1 MDSLLTILVIISLLA
16 NFLAILFLIKRK
28 HPDPVNNEQL
38 FKDELSSLKN
48 TFSQSFGSMSKEI
61 AKDMTGA
68 LTKVDE
74 KVSVFNQQ
82 VSELNKSQDNFSR
95 ILSGVKSYGTLAEFG
110 LGALLKDL
118 LPASQYVANAKM
130 KEDTSETVEF
140 AIKLQDVM
148 LPIDSHWPVEK
159 YKAIDDAYNA
169 NDKDAQAEARKDLAS
184 AFRLKA
190 KTVNAKYIAPPKSTD
205 FAIVYV
211 PTEGLFSE
219 LSSYRDPKTKELLLQ
234 ELRTKYKVTIS
245 GPNTLSALLQSY
257 HLGFQTLKVQQH
269 ATQIY
274 NDLRNISSRFEK
286 HFDGIKELRKKL
298 EQAMQATDSFG
309 RDARSIMNTL
319 GNIKDPEQVEIASKN
334 ENVEKLNSSIN
345 DLMKWNTKFSY
356 PKSTRSLING
366 SRHYSL
372 DGSNLPSVTT
382 ILSATKSEED
392 KAAILAWKQRVGTVE
407 AERIK
412 KEASARGSSMHSYI
426 EQFLYGKLNQEL
438 LEDNNKSKK
447 MAEEIIDNG
456 LKNKLLE
463 IWGSEATIY
472 YPGKYAGTAD
482 CIGVYEGKESILDFK
497 QSNKPKKE
505 EYIED
510 YFLQIGAYSLAHN
523 TVYNSNI
530 TQGVILLCTVDRLF
544 QDFKIEGNELIN
556 FQNKFLER
564 VEKFYHLINK

>member
-1 MDSLLTILVIISLLA
+1 
-16 NFLAILFLIKRK
+16 
-28 HPDPVNNEQL
+28 
-38 FKDELSSLKN
+38 
-48 TFSQSFGSMSKEI
+48 
-61 AKDMTGA
+61 
-68 LTKVDE
+68 
-74 KVSVFNQQ
+74 
-82 VSELNKSQDNFSR
+82 
-95 ILSGVKSYGTLAEFG
+95 
-110 LGALLKDL
+110 
-118 LPASQYVANAKM
+118 
-130 KEDTSETVEF
+130 
-140 AIKLQDVM
+140 
-148 LPIDSHWPVEK
+148 
-159 YKAIDDAYNA
+159 
-169 NDKDAQAEARKDLAS
+169 
-184 AFRLKA
+184 
-190 KTVNAKYIAPPKSTD
+190 
-205 FAIVYV
+205 
-211 PTEGLFSE
+211 
-219 LSSYRDPKTKELLLQ
+219 
-234 ELRTKYKVTIS
+234 
-245 GPNTLSALLQSY
+245 
-257 HLGFQTLKVQQH
+257 
-269 ATQIY
+269 
-274 NDLRNISSRFEK
+274 
-286 HFDGIKELRKKL
+286 
-298 EQAMQATDSFG
+298 
-309 RDARSIMNTL
+309 
-319 GNIKDPEQVEIASKN
+319 
-334 ENVEKLNSSIN
+334 
-345 DLMKWNTKFSY
+345 MKWNTKFAY

-482 CIGVYEGKESILDFK
+482 CIGVYEGKETILDFK

>member
-1 MDSLLTILVIISLLA
+1 
-16 NFLAILFLIKRK
+16 
-28 HPDPVNNEQL
+28 
-38 FKDELSSLKN
+38 
-48 TFSQSFGSMSKEI
+48 
-61 AKDMTGA
+61 
-68 LTKVDE
+68 
-74 KVSVFNQQ
+74 
-82 VSELNKSQDNFSR
+82 
-95 ILSGVKSYGTLAEFG
+95 
-110 LGALLKDL
+110 
-118 LPASQYVANAKM
+118 
-130 KEDTSETVEF
+130 
-140 AIKLQDVM
+140 
-148 LPIDSHWPVEK
+148 
-159 YKAIDDAYNA
+159 
-169 NDKDAQAEARKDLAS
+169 
-184 AFRLKA
+184 
-190 KTVNAKYIAPPKSTD
+190 
-205 FAIVYV
+205 
-211 PTEGLFSE
+211 
-219 LSSYRDPKTKELLLQ
+219 
-234 ELRTKYKVTIS
+234 
-245 GPNTLSALLQSY
+245 
-257 HLGFQTLKVQQH
+257 
-269 ATQIY
+269 
-274 NDLRNISSRFEK
+274 
-286 HFDGIKELRKKL
+286 
-298 EQAMQATDSFG
+298 
-309 RDARSIMNTL
+309 
-319 GNIKDPEQVEIASKN
+319 
-334 ENVEKLNSSIN
+334 
-345 DLMKWNTKFSY
+345 MKWNTKFSY

-426 EQFLYGKLNQEL
+426 EQFLCGKLNQEL

-544 QDFKIEGNELIN
+544 QDIKIEANELIN

-564 VEKFYHLINK
+564 VEKFYHLFNK

>member
-1 MDSLLTILVIISLLA
+1 
-16 NFLAILFLIKRK
+16 
-28 HPDPVNNEQL
+28 
-38 FKDELSSLKN
+38 
-48 TFSQSFGSMSKEI
+48 
-61 AKDMTGA
+61 
-68 LTKVDE
+68 
-74 KVSVFNQQ
+74 
-82 VSELNKSQDNFSR
+82 
-95 ILSGVKSYGTLAEFG
+95 
-110 LGALLKDL
+110 
-118 LPASQYVANAKM
+118 
-130 KEDTSETVEF
+130 
-140 AIKLQDVM
+140 
-148 LPIDSHWPVEK
+148 
-159 YKAIDDAYNA
+159 
-169 NDKDAQAEARKDLAS
+169 
-184 AFRLKA
+184 
-190 KTVNAKYIAPPKSTD
+190 
-205 FAIVYV
+205 
-211 PTEGLFSE
+211 
-219 LSSYRDPKTKELLLQ
+219 
-234 ELRTKYKVTIS
+234 
-245 GPNTLSALLQSY
+245 
-257 HLGFQTLKVQQH
+257 
-269 ATQIY
+269 
-274 NDLRNISSRFEK
+274 
-286 HFDGIKELRKKL
+286 
-298 EQAMQATDSFG
+298 
-309 RDARSIMNTL
+309 
-319 GNIKDPEQVEIASKN
+319 
-334 ENVEKLNSSIN
+334 
-345 DLMKWNTKFSY
+345 MKWNNKFAY

-372 DGSNLPSVTT
+372 NGSILPSVTT

-392 KAAILAWKQRVGTVE
+392 KAAILAWKQRVGNVE

>member
-1 MDSLLTILVIISLLA
+1 
-16 NFLAILFLIKRK
+16 
-28 HPDPVNNEQL
+28 
-38 FKDELSSLKN
+38 
-48 TFSQSFGSMSKEI
+48 
-61 AKDMTGA
+61 
-68 LTKVDE
+68 
-74 KVSVFNQQ
+74 
-82 VSELNKSQDNFSR
+82 
-95 ILSGVKSYGTLAEFG
+95 
-110 LGALLKDL
+110 
-118 LPASQYVANAKM
+118 
-130 KEDTSETVEF
+130 
-140 AIKLQDVM
+140 
-148 LPIDSHWPVEK
+148 
-159 YKAIDDAYNA
+159 
-169 NDKDAQAEARKDLAS
+169 
-184 AFRLKA
+184 
-190 KTVNAKYIAPPKSTD
+190 
-205 FAIVYV
+205 
-211 PTEGLFSE
+211 
-219 LSSYRDPKTKELLLQ
+219 
-234 ELRTKYKVTIS
+234 
-245 GPNTLSALLQSY
+245 
-257 HLGFQTLKVQQH
+257 
-269 ATQIY
+269 
-274 NDLRNISSRFEK
+274 
-286 HFDGIKELRKKL
+286 
-298 EQAMQATDSFG
+298 
-309 RDARSIMNTL
+309 
-319 GNIKDPEQVEIASKN
+319 
-334 ENVEKLNSSIN
+334 
-345 DLMKWNTKFSY
+345 MKWNTKFSY

-497 QSNKPKKE
+497 QSNKPKKK

>member
-1 MDSLLTILVIISLLA
+1 M
-16 NFLAILFLIKRK
+16 
-28 HPDPVNNEQL
+28 
-38 FKDELSSLKN
+38 
-48 TFSQSFGSMSKEI
+48 
-61 AKDMTGA
+61 
-68 LTKVDE
+68 
-74 KVSVFNQQ
+74 
-82 VSELNKSQDNFSR
+82 
-95 ILSGVKSYGTLAEFG
+95 
-110 LGALLKDL
+110 
-118 LPASQYVANAKM
+118 
-130 KEDTSETVEF
+130 
-140 AIKLQDVM
+140 
-148 LPIDSHWPVEK
+148 
-159 YKAIDDAYNA
+159 
-169 NDKDAQAEARKDLAS
+169 
-184 AFRLKA
+184 
-190 KTVNAKYIAPPKSTD
+190 
-205 FAIVYV
+205 
-211 PTEGLFSE
+211 
-219 LSSYRDPKTKELLLQ
+219 
-234 ELRTKYKVTIS
+234 
-245 GPNTLSALLQSY
+245 
-257 HLGFQTLKVQQH
+257 
-269 ATQIY
+269 
-274 NDLRNISSRFEK
+274 
-286 HFDGIKELRKKL
+286 
-298 EQAMQATDSFG
+298 
-309 RDARSIMNTL
+309 
-319 GNIKDPEQVEIASKN
+319 
-334 ENVEKLNSSIN
+334 
-345 DLMKWNTKFSY
+345 
-356 PKSTRSLING
+356 
-366 SRHYSL
+366 
-372 DGSNLPSVTT
+372 
-382 ILSATKSEED
+382 SATKSEED
-392 KAAILAWKQRVGTVE
+392 KAAILAWKQRVGSVE

>member
-1 MDSLLTILVIISLLA
+1 
-16 NFLAILFLIKRK
+16 
-28 HPDPVNNEQL
+28 
-38 FKDELSSLKN
+38 
-48 TFSQSFGSMSKEI
+48 
-61 AKDMTGA
+61 
-68 LTKVDE
+68 
-74 KVSVFNQQ
+74 
-82 VSELNKSQDNFSR
+82 
-95 ILSGVKSYGTLAEFG
+95 
-110 LGALLKDL
+110 
-118 LPASQYVANAKM
+118 
-130 KEDTSETVEF
+130 
-140 AIKLQDVM
+140 
-148 LPIDSHWPVEK
+148 
-159 YKAIDDAYNA
+159 
-169 NDKDAQAEARKDLAS
+169 
-184 AFRLKA
+184 
-190 KTVNAKYIAPPKSTD
+190 
-205 FAIVYV
+205 
-211 PTEGLFSE
+211 
-219 LSSYRDPKTKELLLQ
+219 
-234 ELRTKYKVTIS
+234 
-245 GPNTLSALLQSY
+245 
-257 HLGFQTLKVQQH
+257 
-269 ATQIY
+269 
-274 NDLRNISSRFEK
+274 
-286 HFDGIKELRKKL
+286 
-298 EQAMQATDSFG
+298 
-309 RDARSIMNTL
+309 
-319 GNIKDPEQVEIASKN
+319 
-334 ENVEKLNSSIN
+334 
-345 DLMKWNTKFSY
+345 MKWNTKFSY

-456 LKNKLLE
+456 LKNKLIE

-530 TQGVILLCTVDRLF
+530 TQGVILLCTVDLS
-544 QDFKIEGNELIN
+544 LI
-556 FQNKFLER
+556 
-564 VEKFYHLINK
+564 HI

>member
-1 MDSLLTILVIISLLA
+1 
-16 NFLAILFLIKRK
+16 
-28 HPDPVNNEQL
+28 
-38 FKDELSSLKN
+38 
-48 TFSQSFGSMSKEI
+48 
-61 AKDMTGA
+61 
-68 LTKVDE
+68 
-74 KVSVFNQQ
+74 
-82 VSELNKSQDNFSR
+82 
-95 ILSGVKSYGTLAEFG
+95 
-110 LGALLKDL
+110 
-118 LPASQYVANAKM
+118 
-130 KEDTSETVEF
+130 
-140 AIKLQDVM
+140 
-148 LPIDSHWPVEK
+148 
-159 YKAIDDAYNA
+159 
-169 NDKDAQAEARKDLAS
+169 
-184 AFRLKA
+184 
-190 KTVNAKYIAPPKSTD
+190 
-205 FAIVYV
+205 
-211 PTEGLFSE
+211 
-219 LSSYRDPKTKELLLQ
+219 
-234 ELRTKYKVTIS
+234 
-245 GPNTLSALLQSY
+245 
-257 HLGFQTLKVQQH
+257 
-269 ATQIY
+269 
-274 NDLRNISSRFEK
+274 
-286 HFDGIKELRKKL
+286 
-298 EQAMQATDSFG
+298 
-309 RDARSIMNTL
+309 
-319 GNIKDPEQVEIASKN
+319 
-334 ENVEKLNSSIN
+334 
-345 DLMKWNTKFSY
+345 MKWNTKFSY
-356 PKSTRSLING
+356 PKSTRSLVNG

-372 DGSNLPSVTT
+372 DGSYLPSVTT
-382 ILSATKSEED
+382 ILSVTKSEED
-392 KAAILAWKQRVGTVE
+392 KAAILAWKQRVGNVE